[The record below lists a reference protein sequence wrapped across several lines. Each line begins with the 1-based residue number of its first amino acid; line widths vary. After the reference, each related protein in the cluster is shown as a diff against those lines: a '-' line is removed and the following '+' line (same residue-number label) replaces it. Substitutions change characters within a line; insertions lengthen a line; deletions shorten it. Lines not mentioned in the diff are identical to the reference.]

1 MNAEIPTNSLAA
13 RLRLAMG
20 DHSVNHFAH
29 LCEMPES
36 TVRKYVNGIA
46 MPGSERLKRMATVAG
61 VNVEWLL
68 SGEGEMQAAQLPRA
82 RRRKS
87 EAQIEHD
94 LVRLPVLD
102 ITAGAGTAY
111 DLVEQE
117 PVEDFIAF
125 SRPWIRRY
133 CHTSPDGL
141 SLIYVRGES
150 MEPTLRSGEL
160 ILVDTKSTQPREGIH
175 VLRLDDALLVKRLHP
190 LPGRRLKVVSDNPIY
205 EPFEVDLAQ
214 ENIAIVGRVL
224 ASLRWYG

>member
-1 MNAEIPTNSLAA
+1 MIPPDSLAA

-20 DHSVNHFAH
+20 EHSVNHFAH

-46 MPGSERLKRMATVAG
+46 MPGSERLKRMATMAG

-68 SGEGEMQAAQLPRA
+68 SGEGEMRATQLPRA

-102 ITAGAGTAY
+102 ITAGAGSPQ
-111 DLVEQE
+111 LVDSE

-133 CHTSPDGL
+133 CHTSPEGL

-160 ILVDTKSTQPREGIH
+160 ILVDTKATQPREGIH
-175 VLRLDDALLVKRLHP
+175 VLRLDDALLVKRLHI

-214 ENIAIVGRVL
+214 EHIAIIGRVL